1 MHLTHRLR
9 LRQLTLLLF
18 WLVSSAAVAAT
29 PQVRAVTAFVDLDPA
44 RFEQQ
49 IAETASKL
57 QHARARFEQAGFAVQ
72 TLRITTQQALW
83 QSLREMGK
91 DRALALLLR
100 LDELATKGD
109 LIINLGPPA
118 LDDHPDPLL
127 LELLGEVQARSTRL
141 QANMI
146 VASDAG
152 VHWITVRAAARHILR
167 VAQRSPHSQGTFAFA
182 AVAMPAVG
190 TPYSPGSYHV
200 NEAGRFSIGLQSA
213 NVVAEVFA
221 RSGGNATLAT
231 RELTAALAAHARD
244 VHRIA
249 AAIEQRTGLKY
260 WGLDPTPVPLK
271 DESIGAAMEAFH
283 GTTFGSPGT
292 LTAAYVVTE
301 ALKELPGPRVG
312 YSGLMLPVMEDT
324 RLAQRWNEGAI
335 SLDALLAYSAVCA
348 TGLDTVPLPG
358 DVTEAQ
364 LTRII
369 GDVAV
374 LAFKWKKPLN
384 ARLQPVHGRVAG
396 EMSDFDNPYLTNVRL
411 QPVR

>member
-1 MHLTHRLR
+1 MHMTHRLC
-9 LRQLTLLLF
+9 LRQLALLLLTLTS
-18 WLVSSAAVAAT
+18 WAVVAAT

-44 RFEQQ
+44 RYEQQ
-49 IAETASKL
+49 VADTLTRL
-57 QHARARFEQAGFAVQ
+57 QEARALLEQAGFPVQ
-72 TLRITTQQALW
+72 TVRMTTQQALW
-83 QSLREMGK
+83 RSLRGMGK
-91 DRALALLLR
+91 DQALAMLLR
-100 LDELATKGD
+100 LDELATNGK
-109 LIINLGPPA
+109 LIVNLGPPA
-118 LDDHPDPLL
+118 LDDDPDPLL
-127 LELLGEVQARSTRL
+127 LELLEEVQARSTRL

-146 VASDAG
+146 VASDSG
-152 VHWITVRAAARHILR
+152 VHWNTVRAAARHILH

-182 AVAMPAVG
+182 AVAMPASG

-200 NEAGRFSIGLQSA
+200 NEGGRFSIGLQSA

-221 RSGGNATLAT
+221 RTGGNAPLAT
-231 RELTAALAAHARD
+231 RELTTALAAHARE

-249 AAIEQRTGLKY
+249 AAIEQQTGWKY

-271 DESIGAAMEAFH
+271 DESIGAAMEAFQ
-283 GTTFGSPGT
+283 GTAFGSSGT
-292 LTAAYVVTE
+292 LTAAYVITE
-301 ALKELPGPRVG
+301 ALKELPAPRVG
-312 YSGLMLPVMEDT
+312 YSGLMLPVMEDA

-364 LTRII
+364 LARII

-384 ARLQPVHGRVAG
+384 ARLQPVHGRLAG
-396 EMSDFDNPYLTNVRL
+396 QMSDFDSPYLTNVRL